1 MEAALRSEKRVREA
15 ERKDAAEKRSRDGE
29 RKESVENLS
38 RNSVSDFA
46 TRSDERPVK
55 KFKGSE
61 RKENAENLTCNFM
74 PDSSPR
80 SEEWFSRKPKESDMQ
95 EALENLCKT
104 SAEFLARSAEEKFGK
119 RTREAAESLVKSSSG
134 SIPPSDER
142 PPKRT
147 RETEWKEV
155 TEDKSNCMALVTDPS
170 VDCAAVDIE
179 ALLTSS
185 TVSKDGATVSVVTPS
200 EEPVTPL
207 ENSVSPPVATEKN
220 SVIMSE
226 PIEDKSLTTEGSETE
241 SPQQPTLPTQVTPS
255 LPPSLSPQ
263 SASLPQSSSSPIPV
277 MLPEVPEPEPE
288 PESSSVG
295 GRATRSGAG
304 RRVRST
310 KRSKQ
315 AVTNLEEPEAPV
327 VERKVLRSSAGRAA
341 AAAAARAAAA
351 AKAEEERENSEN
363 TKDSKK
369 QESVDAN
376 CEASPSEQKVE
387 T

>member
-1 MEAALRSEKRVREA
+1 
-15 ERKDAAEKRSRDGE
+15 
-29 RKESVENLS
+29 
-38 RNSVSDFA
+38 
-46 TRSDERPVK
+46 VK
-55 KFKGSE
+55 KFRESD
-61 RKENAENLTCNFM
+61 RKENAGNLTPNFM
-74 PDSSPR
+74 PDTSPR

-95 EALENLCKT
+95 EALESLCKT

-119 RTREAAESLVKSSSG
+119 RTRDAAENLVKISSG
-134 SIPPSDER
+134 SIPASDER
-142 PPKRT
+142 PPKRA

-155 TEDKSNCMALVTDPS
+155 AEDKNNCLALTTDPS

-200 EEPVTPL
+200 EEQVAPL
-207 ENSVSPPVATEKN
+207 ENPAPPPVATEKT
-220 SVIMSE
+220 SVIISE
-226 PIEDKSLTTEGSETE
+226 PMEDRSQAAEGSETE

-263 SASLPQSSSSPIPV
+263 SASLPQSSSSPIP
-277 MLPEVPEPEPE
+277 EVPEPDPEPE
-288 PESSSVG
+288 PSSTG
-295 GRATRSGAG
+295 GRATRSGAV
-304 RRVRST
+304 RRARSA

-351 AKAEEERENSEN
+351 AAAAAAKAEEERENSEN

-376 CEASPSEQKVE
+376 CEASPSEQKAE